1 MIGERTHDGWQL
13 RLRSRGGGRF
23 LGAGFLAFWLCGW
36 AVGEAFALWLLVKG
50 AFALWTGTPPDP
62 GRAPLEVGPAVMAG
76 LFLLVWLALWTLGGI
91 MAASELLKLLFG
103 EDRIT
108 IASGRLA
115 VRWLRG
121 PVRGGRAFER
131 HEIRRVLLAGRD
143 DRLALDT
150 ERGRV
155 ELSALGTRAERV
167 AAARAIR
174 NELGLAEASESV
186 GLPREWEV
194 IVTPEGQRALVAN
207 RDTRRKQA
215 RFASVVT
222 LVLATVA
229 FVLAREAVRHGEL
242 WFPAAIVLGFAVA
255 AVAGTLWLGRGR
267 WEWQLGS
274 GRMVLRR
281 RYGASVREV
290 FTAGRLVLDQSS
302 DSDGD
307 TWHELAALPAAAAPE
322 EPARPMKPSWRS
334 ARPRHARA
342 IARRMNDAAAVRE
355 LAAWLARETGL
366 PLEDRTTPHAREA
379 QLAELRALLAKAGPL
394 GRWAGRLVDRPD
406 ANRERAS
413 SSG

>member
-13 RLRSRGGGRF
+13 RLSSRGGGRF

-36 AVGEAFALWLLVKG
+36 AVGEAFAMWLLAKG
-50 AFALWTGTPPDP
+50 AFALLTGTPPDP
-62 GRAPLEVGPAVMAG
+62 GRAPLEVGPAMLVG

-121 PVRGGRAFER
+121 PVRSGRAFER

-143 DRLALDT
+143 DRLVLDT

-155 ELSALGTRAERV
+155 ELSALGTRPERV
-167 AAARAIR
+167 EAARAIR

-194 IVTPEGQRALVAN
+194 IVTPEGQRVLVAN
-207 RDTRRKQA
+207 LATRVKQA

-222 LVLATVA
+222 LLLATVA
-229 FVLAREAVRHGEL
+229 FVVGREAVRRGEL
-242 WFPAAIVLGFAVA
+242 WFPAAIVLGFAIA
-255 AVAGTLWLGRGR
+255 AAGGTLWLARGR

-281 RYGASVREV
+281 RYGTSVREV

-307 TWHELAALPAAAAPE
+307 TWHELAALPAAGAPE
-322 EPARPMKPSWRS
+322 EPAKPSRRS
-334 ARPRHARA
+334 TRPRNARA

-379 QLAELRALLAKAGPL
+379 QLAELRALLANAGPL
-394 GRWAGRLVDRPD
+394 GRWAGRLVDRAD
-406 ANRERAS
+406 AHRERA
-413 SSG
+413 G